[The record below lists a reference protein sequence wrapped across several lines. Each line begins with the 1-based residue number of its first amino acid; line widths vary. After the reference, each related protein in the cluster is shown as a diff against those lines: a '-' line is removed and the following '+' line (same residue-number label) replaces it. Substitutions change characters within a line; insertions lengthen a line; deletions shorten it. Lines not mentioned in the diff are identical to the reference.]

1 MVCEQHINT
10 EQLLSLTA
18 EGNLLE
24 EANPHLIKLNYGELT
39 ATWKEQVQRW
49 ALPSQP
55 TLLPGW
61 LKWLTSAGASCLG
74 TAGAASALQPQ
85 TPPCALGTWPSPAQI
100 PPFPNLLLHGSQQD
114 WNSHENYQG
123 MRKQPGHFRHTAGWQ
138 GQFSPSLILALEAL
152 RCPFNKKRSPAENS
166 SFRQDAQTANTF
178 KAWVSCKPTQISS
191 TTRSLNHLWKYSVFH
206 NEAVHETKLSLER
219 DFTEDLFKNIKA
231 KFGLKST
238 PQHKSFSL
246 SV

>member
-1 MVCEQHINT
+1 MKRAGSEMSTSFTANTPAWVIKVINVSRSF
-10 EQLLSLTA
+10 LFR
-18 EGNLLE
+18 NC
-24 EANPHLIKLNYGELT
+24 
-39 ATWKEQVQRW
+39 R
-49 ALPSQP
+49 
-55 TLLPGW
+55 
-61 LKWLTSAGASCLG
+61 SCLC
-74 TAGAASALQPQ
+74 TPASDTSLCPWDLTQPS
-85 TPPCALGTWPSPAQI
+85 TNSPL
-100 PPFPNLLLHGSQQD
+100 PKLLHGSQQD

-152 RCPFNKKRSPAENS
+152 RCQFKKRQSPAENP